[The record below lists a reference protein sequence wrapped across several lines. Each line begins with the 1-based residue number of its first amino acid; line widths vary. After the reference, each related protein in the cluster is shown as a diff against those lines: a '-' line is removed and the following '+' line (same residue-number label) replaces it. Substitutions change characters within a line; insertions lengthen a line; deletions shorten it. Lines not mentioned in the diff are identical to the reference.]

1 MKTAVDTLPEN
12 ARKTG
17 RITIWLLLP
26 QHVRRLALWA
36 ADMPT
41 DRADDELTAF
51 TRVERAR
58 ITAALQSMMTHLSM
72 AEQCMNDSDVTTRT
86 TLVLH

>member
-26 QHVRRLALWA
+26 PHVRRIALWA
-36 ADMPT
+36 AGMPAS
-41 DRADDELTAF
+41 RADDELTTF
-51 TRVERAR
+51 TSIERAR
-58 ITAALQSMMTHLSM
+58 ITAALQSMLTSLTM